1 MFYDKFRDSQNL
13 QTSGTESV
21 VHETKNSSEYSSQY
35 SEGIKRNEINAINCL
50 LDNFYGKES
59 LKIDLTRFLGF
70 GMEEDGPFDGIA
82 PDDAALDDPEEGS
95 QSEGTDTDNLND
107 PFGNLVD
114 EQENIFGDDQSGDDQ
129 GEQDQKTQQLEF
141 DRNELLKSSH
151 DLSTSIRQLFPKRF
165 IELQDVIASNI
176 KVVEKLSLYTGESD
190 DIIQGIMGAYNDQN
204 RLISDYLN
212 IITEQTF
219 DQIFEMYLKIHT
231 NCMQIKET
239 YDLILNELVP
249 DKKRKVDAP
258 LKS

>member
-1 MFYDKFRDSQNL
+1 MFYDKFRDSKNL

-21 VHETKNSSEYSSQY
+21 VHETEDSSEYGSQY

-70 GMEEDGPFDGIA
+70 GIEEDGPFDGIA
-82 PDDAALDDPEEGS
+82 PDDAALDDPEDGS
-95 QSEGTDTDNLND
+95 QSDGASTDNLND

-114 EQENIFGDDQSGDDQ
+114 EQENLFGDDQSGDDQ
-129 GEQDQKTQQLEF
+129 EQDQKTQQLEV
-141 DRNELLKSSH
+141 DRSELLKASH
-151 DLSTSIRQLFPKRF
+151 DLSTNIRQLFPKRF
-165 IELQDVIASNI
+165 IELQEVIASNI
-176 KVVEKLSLYTGESD
+176 KIVERLSLYTSDSD
-190 DIIQGIMGAYNDQN
+190 DIIHSIMGAYNDQN

-231 NCMQIKET
+231 NCMQIKES
-239 YDLILNELVP
+239 YDLILNELTP
-249 DKKRKVDAP
+249 EQKPKFEAP

>member
-13 QTSGTESV
+13 QTSGIESV
-21 VHETKNSSEYSSQY
+21 IHETKNSSEYSTQY
-35 SEGIKRNEINAINCL
+35 SEGIGRNEIKAINYL

-59 LKIDLTRFLGF
+59 LKVSLNKFLGF
-70 GMEEDGPFDGIA
+70 GIEEDGPFDGIA
-82 PDDAALDDPEEGS
+82 PDDAALDDPDEGS
-95 QSEGTDTDNLND
+95 QSEGANTDNLND

-129 GEQDQKTQQLEF
+129 EQNQKAQQLEV

-151 DLSTSIRQLFPKRF
+151 DLSTNIRQLFPKRF

-176 KVVEKLSLYTGESD
+176 KIVEKLSLYTNDSD

-231 NCMQIKET
+231 NCMQIKES
-239 YDLILNELVP
+239 YDLILNELIP
-249 DKKRKVDAP
+249 DKSSKVEAP
-258 LKS
+258 LKSW